1 MAKCILVVDD
11 DRVNTELVK
20 RTLQGSGYEVMTAQ
34 DGLEALDGLKT
45 KIPDLIL
52 LDVQMP
58 KMDGYAFIMKKTSD
72 PALAKIPVIVL
83 SALGKTEPMF
93 KRHGVKAY
101 LLKPINTQDLLDKIG
116 SIVPA

>member
-45 KIPDLIL
+45 
-52 LDVQMP
+52 
-58 KMDGYAFIMKKTSD
+58 
-72 PALAKIPVIVL
+72 
-83 SALGKTEPMF
+83 
-93 KRHGVKAY
+93 
-101 LLKPINTQDLLDKIG
+101 
-116 SIVPA
+116 

>member
-1 MAKCILVVDD
+1 MPKCVLVVDD
-11 DRVNTELVK
+11 DQVVHVLAK
-20 RTLQGSGYEVMTAQ
+20 GTLESKGYEIISAR
-34 DGLEALDGLKT
+34 DGLEALEVLKT

-58 KMDGYAFIMKKTSD
+58 KMDGYAFIMKKTAD

-83 SALGKTEPMF
+83 TSMGKTEPLF

-101 LLKPINTQDLLDKIG
+101 LLKPIETKDLLEKIQA
-116 SIVPA
+116 IIAV